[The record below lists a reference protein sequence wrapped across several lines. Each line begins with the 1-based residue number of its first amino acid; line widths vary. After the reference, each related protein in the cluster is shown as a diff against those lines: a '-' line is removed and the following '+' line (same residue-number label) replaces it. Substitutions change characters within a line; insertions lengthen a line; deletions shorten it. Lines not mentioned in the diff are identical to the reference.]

1 MKTALVL
8 EGGAMRGLYTAGAL
22 DVFLDNDIDAD
33 AVYATS
39 AGVLFGVNYIS
50 KQRGRTL
57 RYNQRYAA
65 DPRYMGLRSLLT
77 TGNIVNKEFAYYEI
91 PFKLDVFDQEAFALS
106 HTKLYATVT
115 NVHSGQT
122 EYKKIDDVLQQM
134 EILRAT
140 SAMPFVSKMVEL
152 DKQFYL
158 DGGITDSI
166 PLARCL
172 NDGYNK
178 VIVVLTRPANYRK
191 KAMNPL
197 LAKIFYR
204 KYPKLVEAI
213 CRRHTMYNA
222 QMEHVE
228 RLEQQGKIAVIRP
241 TKHIHI
247 GRIEKNPDTLQTM
260 YDLGVNDATQL
271 LPRLKDYL
279 RA

>member
-1 MKTALVL
+1 
-8 EGGAMRGLYTAGAL
+8 
-22 DVFLDNDIDAD
+22 
-33 AVYATS
+33 
-39 AGVLFGVNYIS
+39 
-50 KQRGRTL
+50 
-57 RYNQRYAA
+57 
-65 DPRYMGLRSLLT
+65 
-77 TGNIVNKEFAYYEI
+77 
-91 PFKLDVFDQEAFALS
+91 
-106 HTKLYATVT
+106 
-115 NVHSGQT
+115 
-122 EYKKIDDVLQQM
+122 
-134 EILRAT
+134 
-140 SAMPFVSKMVEL
+140 MPFVSKMVEL

-172 NDGYNK
+172 NDGYDK